1 MLFPTYLML
10 ENLSY
15 NVPANVCLISECM
28 CKPFI
33 ETLLGVFAQC
43 TDFT

>member
-15 NVPANVCLISECM
+15 NVPANVCLMSEYM

-33 ETLLGVFAQC
+33 ETLLGVLAQC